1 MADNK
6 KFVRKHFFIDRKL
19 QGRYMIT
26 FLIPMLIMLVFMIF
40 TLYLAAQNLINTA
53 ASIVKDDIQNK
64 ITNQF
69 QDNSEPSVESYK
81 NLLKDISAYLRN
93 FSQNKKYQKAV
104 LLSLLSIFGIGTF
117 VVIIQLVLITIY
129 FSHKIAG
136 PIYRFEIICHNIIDG
151 KYNDK
156 VVLRKGD
163 EMQNLANLIN
173 GVIEITHSR
182 LKGLINAGTEE
193 EKQKIINSIE
203 L

>member
-136 PIYRFEIICHNIIDG
+136 PIYRFEMICHNIIDG

>member
-40 TLYLAAQNLINTA
+40 TLYLAAQNLINSA
-53 ASIVKDDIQNK
+53 AAIVKEDIQNK

-69 QDNSEPSVESYK
+69 QDNSEPSVDSYK
-81 NLLKDISAYLRN
+81 NLLQKINNYIRN
-93 FSQNKKYQKAV
+93 FSQNKKYQKSV
-104 LLSLLSIFGIGTF
+104 LVSLLSVFGIGILL
-117 VVIIQLVLITIY
+117 VIIQLVLLTIY

-136 PIYRFEIICHNIIDG
+136 PIYRFEIVCHNIIDG

-156 VVLRKGD
+156 IVLRKGD

-173 GVIEITHSR
+173 GVIEITNSR
-182 LKGLINAGTEE
+182 LKGLINARTED